1 MDSGTIIIDN
11 IDISKIGLKDLRR
24 SLSVIPQDPFL
35 FAGTVRSNIDPF
47 NKYTDIEIWDSLK
60 RVKLAEFINHMTLK
74 LEASVEE
81 DGQNLSVGQ
90 RQLLCLGRALLRKSK
105 ILIMDEATASIDHET
120 DQIIQAT
127 IREEFREST
136 VLTIAHRLN
145 TVLDSNKILVLSG
158 GKIAEFDTPEV
169 LLSDTNS
176 LFYALVNGHK

>member
-1 MDSGTIIIDN
+1 
-11 IDISKIGLKDLRR
+11 
-24 SLSVIPQDPFL
+24 
-35 FAGTVRSNIDPF
+35 
-47 NKYTDIEIWDSLK
+47 
-60 RVKLAEFINHMTLK
+60 
-74 LEASVEE
+74 
-81 DGQNLSVGQ
+81 
-90 RQLLCLGRALLRKSK
+90 
-105 ILIMDEATASIDHET
+105 MDEATASIDHET